1 LKNLRSLA
9 PRDILKIR
17 RAPQFDARVA
27 ENDATLRGTCLAPAT
42 ISPAREHRNMSRPL
56 RIEFAGAMY
65 HIIAR
70 GNARA
75 PIFVDDHDRRLFL
88 FELGR
93 VAERLDWWLW
103 AYCLMGNHYHLVL
116 ETARPTLVR
125 GMRDVNGN
133 YSQGFNRRHDR
144 VGHLFQGRYRSIL
157 LDLAVPRVL
166 ALFDANPDRAPRT
179 FAGAFSTDSPAIDWP
194 APVRN
199 RGALGNAEF
208 VEDAGA
214 RAPSPTPEVARS
226 DRTWK
231 SLVSFQVEAPTR
243 DDAIRAAY
251 ASGAYSLRAIG
262 DHFGLHYTTVSQ
274 IVHRRRNLAIQDL
287 TP

>member
-1 LKNLRSLA
+1 MA
-9 PRDILKIR
+9 
-17 RAPQFDARVA
+17 
-27 ENDATLRGTCLAPAT
+27 
-42 ISPAREHRNMSRPL
+42 RPL
-56 RIEFAGAMY
+56 RIEFAGAIY
-65 HIIAR
+65 HVIAR

-75 PIFVDDHDRRLFL
+75 PIFIDDHDRRLFL

-116 ETARPTLVR
+116 ETAQPTLAR

-157 LDLAVPRVL
+157 LDKEGYLPQVIRYVLMNPVRAGLVDRPDDWYWSSFLATAGTADVPPRLAVQRVL
-166 ALFDANPDRAPRT
+166 ALFDPDPNRAPRT
-179 FAGAFSTDSPAIDWP
+179 FAGLFSPDSPAIDWP
-194 APVRN
+194 TPVRN
-199 RGALGNAEF
+199 RAAVGGAEF
-208 VEDAGA
+208 VDDLG
-214 RAPSPTPEVARS
+214 RRVVPPSSEVPRLE
-226 DRTWK
+226 RTWK
-231 SLVSFQVEAPTR
+231 ALASFENEAPTR

-251 ASGAYSLRAIG
+251 DTGVYTLHAIAE
-262 DHFGLHYTTVSQ
+262 HFGLHYTTVSQ
-274 IVHRRRNLAIQDL
+274 IVHRRRKLAIQDL

>member
-1 LKNLRSLA
+1 MA
-9 PRDILKIR
+9 
-17 RAPQFDARVA
+17 
-27 ENDATLRGTCLAPAT
+27 
-42 ISPAREHRNMSRPL
+42 RPL
-56 RIEFAGAMY
+56 RIEFPGAIY
-65 HIIAR
+65 HVIAR

-88 FELGR
+88 AELAKT
-93 VAERLDWWLW
+93 AERLDWWLW

-116 ETARPTLVR
+116 ETAQSTLAR

-133 YSQGFNRRHDR
+133 YSQAFNRRHNR

-157 LDLAVPRVL
+157 LDKAGYLPQVIRYVLMNPVRAGLVDRPADWYWSSFLATTGIADAPPRLVVQRVL
-166 ALFDANPDRAPRT
+166 ALFDPDPDRAPRT
-179 FAGAFSTDSPAIDWP
+179 FVGAFSPDLPAIEWP
-194 APVRN
+194 TPVEN
-199 RGALGNAEF
+199 RTAIGDAEF
-208 VEDAGA
+208 VEDLGT
-214 RAPSPTPEVARS
+214 RAPSPSREVARV

-231 SLVSFQVEAPTR
+231 SLGAFQVEARTR

-251 ASGAYSLRAIG
+251 DSGTYTLRAIA

-274 IVHRRRNLAIQDL
+274 IVHRRPNLITQDL